1 MKQKLLTDIELDVHG
16 LKYLM
21 DLYSKE
27 PTQALGELLQRNILH
42 MQECLDELLQDLD
55 SVQDNSPIS
64 LIEEESEAFEAED
77 SNVLLAE
84 EFQALATEEPK
95 VPVAEKLKT
104 PIVEEL
110 QAPVNEEVSVLK
122 QYVVE
127 EETATAETVEDT
139 VEKAIV
145 ETVAEEAVAEE
156 SEPVELQEQEEQQK
170 EQEEQQEEQ
179 EEEVK
184 PSVLGESI
192 KMTAGLRYSIS
203 LNDSFRFS
211 RELFGGDVELM
222 NRVVEQMSVM
232 SSYKTAAAFLV
243 SKTSVVEE
251 SEALNDLL
259 ELLRKYFNQSA

>member
-127 EETATAETVEDT
+127 EETATEETVEDT

-145 ETVAEEAVAEE
+145 ETVAEEAVTEE

-170 EQEEQQEEQ
+170 EQ

-192 KMTAGLRYSIS
+192 KMTAGLRHSIS

-232 SSYKTAAAFLV
+232 SSYKTASAFLV
-243 SKTSVVEE
+243 SKTSAVEE

-259 ELLRKYFNQSA
+259 ELLKKYFNQSA

>member
-55 SVQDNSPIS
+55 SVQEKSSIS
-64 LIEEESEAFEAED
+64 LLAEESEAED

-84 EFQALATEEPK
+84 EFQALATEESE
-95 VPVAEKLKT
+95 VPVAEKLKI

>member
-64 LIEEESEAFEAED
+64 L
-77 SNVLLAE
+77 LAE
-84 EFQALATEEPK
+84 EFQALATEEPE

-110 QAPVNEEVSVLK
+110 QTPVNEEVSVLK

-127 EETATAETVEDT
+127 EETATEETVEDT

-145 ETVAEEAVAEE
+145 ETVAEEAVTEE

-170 EQEEQQEEQ
+170 EQ

-192 KMTAGLRYSIS
+192 KMTAGLRHSIS

-232 SSYKTAAAFLV
+232 SSYKTAAAFLA
-243 SKTSVVEE
+243 SKTSAVEE

-259 ELLRKYFNQSA
+259 ELLKKYFNQSA

>member
-84 EFQALATEEPK
+84 EFQALATEEPE
-95 VPVAEKLKT
+95 VPVAEELKT
-104 PIVEEL
+104 SVIEEL
-110 QAPVNEEVSVLK
+110 QAPVEEEVSVLK

-127 EETATAETVEDT
+127 EETATEETVEDT

-145 ETVAEEAVAEE
+145 ETVAEEAVTEE
-156 SEPVELQEQEEQQK
+156 SEPVDLQEQEEQQK
-170 EQEEQQEEQ
+170 EQED
-179 EEEVK
+179 EVK

-192 KMTAGLRYSIS
+192 KMTAGLRHSIS

-259 ELLRKYFNQSA
+259 ELLKKYFNQSA

>member
-64 LIEEESEAFEAED
+64 LIEEESEAFEAEN

-84 EFQALATEEPK
+84 EFQALATEEPE
-95 VPVAEKLKT
+95 VLVAEKLKT

-122 QYVVE
+122 QNVVE
-127 EETATAETVEDT
+127 EETATEETATEETVEDT

-145 ETVAEEAVAEE
+145 ETVTEEAVTEE

-170 EQEEQQEEQ
+170 EQ

-192 KMTAGLRYSIS
+192 KMTAGLRHSIS

-232 SSYKTAAAFLV
+232 SSYKTASAFLV
-243 SKTSVVEE
+243 SKTSAVEE

-259 ELLRKYFNQSA
+259 ELLKKYFNQSA

>member
-84 EFQALATEEPK
+84 EFQALKTEEPK

-127 EETATAETVEDT
+127 EETATEEIVEDT

-145 ETVAEEAVAEE
+145 ETVAEEAVTEE

-170 EQEEQQEEQ
+170 EQ

-192 KMTAGLRYSIS
+192 KMTAGLRHSIS

-232 SSYKTAAAFLV
+232 SSYKTASAFLA
-243 SKTSVVEE
+243 SKTSAVEE

-259 ELLRKYFNQSA
+259 ELLKKYFNQSA

>member
-55 SVQDNSPIS
+55 SVQEKSSIS
-64 LIEEESEAFEAED
+64 LLAEESEAED

-84 EFQALATEEPK
+84 EFQALATEESE
-95 VPVAEKLKT
+95 VPVAEKLKI

-156 SEPVELQEQEEQQK
+156 SEPVELQ

>member
-42 MQECLDELLQDLD
+42 MQECLNELLQDLD

-84 EFQALATEEPK
+84 EFQALTTEEPE

-127 EETATAETVEDT
+127 EETATEETVEDT

-145 ETVAEEAVAEE
+145 ETVAEEAVTEE

-170 EQEEQQEEQ
+170 EQ

-192 KMTAGLRYSIS
+192 KMTAGLRHSIS

-232 SSYKTAAAFLV
+232 SSYKTASAFLV
-243 SKTSVVEE
+243 SKTSAVEE

-259 ELLRKYFNQSA
+259 ELLKKYFNQSA

>member
-55 SVQDNSPIS
+55 SVQEKSSIS
-64 LIEEESEAFEAED
+64 LLAEESEAED

-84 EFQALATEEPK
+84 EFQALATEEPE
-95 VPVAEKLKT
+95 VPVAEELKT
-104 PIVEEL
+104 SVIEEL
-110 QAPVNEEVSVLK
+110 QAPVEEEVSVLK

-127 EETATAETVEDT
+127 EEIVVEETVEDT

-145 ETVAEEAVAEE
+145 ETVTEEVVTEE
-156 SEPVELQEQEEQQK
+156 SEPVDLQEQEEQQK
-170 EQEEQQEEQ
+170 EQ

-192 KMTAGLRYSIS
+192 KMTAGLRHSIS

-259 ELLRKYFNQSA
+259 ELLKKYFNQSA

>member
-84 EFQALATEEPK
+84 EFQALATEEPE
-95 VPVAEKLKT
+95 VLVAEKLKT

-122 QYVVE
+122 QNVVE
-127 EETATAETVEDT
+127 EETATEETVEDT

-145 ETVAEEAVAEE
+145 ETVTEEAVTEE

-170 EQEEQQEEQ
+170 EQ

-192 KMTAGLRYSIS
+192 KMTAGLRHSIS

-232 SSYKTAAAFLV
+232 SSYKTASAFLV
-243 SKTSVVEE
+243 SKTSAVEE

-259 ELLRKYFNQSA
+259 ELLKKYFNQSA

>member
-84 EFQALATEEPK
+84 EFQALKTEEPK

-127 EETATAETVEDT
+127 EETATEEIVEDT

-145 ETVAEEAVAEE
+145 ETVAEEAVTEE

-170 EQEEQQEEQ
+170 EQ

-192 KMTAGLRYSIS
+192 KMTAGLRHSIS

-232 SSYKTAAAFLV
+232 SSYKTAAAFLA
-243 SKTSVVEE
+243 SKTSAVEE

-259 ELLRKYFNQSA
+259 ELLKKYFNQSA

>member
-127 EETATAETVEDT
+127 EETATEETVEDT

-145 ETVAEEAVAEE
+145 ETVTEEAVTEE

-170 EQEEQQEEQ
+170 EQ

-192 KMTAGLRYSIS
+192 KMTAGLRHSIS

-232 SSYKTAAAFLV
+232 SSYKTASAFLV
-243 SKTSVVEE
+243 SKTSAVEE

-259 ELLRKYFNQSA
+259 ELLKKYFNQSA

>member
-55 SVQDNSPIS
+55 SVQEKSSIS
-64 LIEEESEAFEAED
+64 LLAEESEAED

-84 EFQALATEEPK
+84 EFQALATEEPE
-95 VPVAEKLKT
+95 VPVAEELKT
-104 PIVEEL
+104 SVIEEL
-110 QAPVNEEVSVLK
+110 QAPVEEEVSVLK

-127 EETATAETVEDT
+127 EEIVAEETVEDT

-145 ETVAEEAVAEE
+145 ETVTEEVVTEE
-156 SEPVELQEQEEQQK
+156 SEPVDLQEQEEQQK
-170 EQEEQQEEQ
+170 EQEEEA
-179 EEEVK
+179 K

-192 KMTAGLRYSIS
+192 KMTAGLRHSIS

-259 ELLRKYFNQSA
+259 ELLKKYFNQSA

>member
-55 SVQDNSPIS
+55 SVQEKSSIS
-64 LIEEESEAFEAED
+64 LLAEESEAED

-84 EFQALATEEPK
+84 EFQALATEEPE
-95 VPVAEKLKT
+95 VPVAEELKT
-104 PIVEEL
+104 SVIEEL
-110 QAPVNEEVSVLK
+110 QAPVEEEVSVLK

-127 EETATAETVEDT
+127 EEIVAEETVGDT
-139 VEKAIV
+139 VETAIV
-145 ETVAEEAVAEE
+145 ETVTEEVVTEE

-170 EQEEQQEEQ
+170 EQED
-179 EEEVK
+179 EVK

-192 KMTAGLRYSIS
+192 KMTAGLRHSIS

-259 ELLRKYFNQSA
+259 ELLKKYFNQSA

>member
-55 SVQDNSPIS
+55 SVQEKSSIS
-64 LIEEESEAFEAED
+64 LLAEESEAED

-84 EFQALATEEPK
+84 EFQALATEEPE
-95 VPVAEKLKT
+95 VPVAEELKT
-104 PIVEEL
+104 SVIEEL
-110 QAPVNEEVSVLK
+110 QAPVEEEVSVLK

-127 EETATAETVEDT
+127 EEIVAEETVEDT

-145 ETVAEEAVAEE
+145 ETVTEEVVTEE
-156 SEPVELQEQEEQQK
+156 SEPVDLQEQEEQQK
-170 EQEEQQEEQ
+170 EQED
-179 EEEVK
+179 EVK

-192 KMTAGLRYSIS
+192 KITAGLRHSIS

-259 ELLRKYFNQSA
+259 ELLKKYFNQSA

>member
-55 SVQDNSPIS
+55 SVQEKSSIS
-64 LIEEESEAFEAED
+64 LLAEESEAED

-84 EFQALATEEPK
+84 EFQALATEEPE
-95 VPVAEKLKT
+95 VPVAEELKT
-104 PIVEEL
+104 SVIEEL
-110 QAPVNEEVSVLK
+110 QAPVEEEVSVLK

-127 EETATAETVEDT
+127 EEIVAEETVEDT

-145 ETVAEEAVAEE
+145 ETVTEEVVTEE
-156 SEPVELQEQEEQQK
+156 SEPVDLQEQEEQQK
-170 EQEEQQEEQ
+170 EQEEEA
-179 EEEVK
+179 K

-192 KMTAGLRYSIS
+192 KITAGLRHSIS

-259 ELLRKYFNQSA
+259 ELLKKYFNQSA

>member
-64 LIEEESEAFEAED
+64 LIAEESEAFEAED

-84 EFQALATEEPK
+84 EFQALKTEEPK

-127 EETATAETVEDT
+127 EETATEETVEDT

-145 ETVAEEAVAEE
+145 ETVAEEAVTEE
-156 SEPVELQEQEEQQK
+156 SEPIELQEQEEQQK
-170 EQEEQQEEQ
+170 EQ

-192 KMTAGLRYSIS
+192 KMTAGLRHSIS

-232 SSYKTAAAFLV
+232 SSYKTASAFLV
-243 SKTSVVEE
+243 SKTSAVEE

-259 ELLRKYFNQSA
+259 ELLKKYFNQSA

>member
-55 SVQDNSPIS
+55 SVQVKSSIS
-64 LIEEESEAFEAED
+64 LLAEESEAED

-84 EFQALATEEPK
+84 EFQALATEEPE
-95 VPVAEKLKT
+95 VPVAEELKT
-104 PIVEEL
+104 SVIEEL
-110 QAPVNEEVSVLK
+110 QAPVEEEVSVLK

-127 EETATAETVEDT
+127 EEIVAEETVGDT
-139 VEKAIV
+139 VETAIV
-145 ETVAEEAVAEE
+145 ETVTEEVVTEE
-156 SEPVELQEQEEQQK
+156 SEPVDLQEQEEQQK
-170 EQEEQQEEQ
+170 EQED
-179 EEEVK
+179 EVK

-192 KMTAGLRYSIS
+192 KMTAGLRHSIS

-259 ELLRKYFNQSA
+259 ELLKKYFNQSA

>member
-55 SVQDNSPIS
+55 SVQEKSSIS
-64 LIEEESEAFEAED
+64 LLAEESEAED

-84 EFQALATEEPK
+84 EFQALATEEPE
-95 VPVAEKLKT
+95 VPVAEELKT
-104 PIVEEL
+104 SVIEEL
-110 QAPVNEEVSVLK
+110 QAPVEEEVSVLK

-127 EETATAETVEDT
+127 EEIVAEETVEDT

-145 ETVAEEAVAEE
+145 ETVTEEVVTEE
-156 SEPVELQEQEEQQK
+156 SEPVDLQEQEEQQK
-170 EQEEQQEEQ
+170 EQED
-179 EEEVK
+179 EVK

-192 KMTAGLRYSIS
+192 KITAGLRHSIS

-243 SKTSVVEE
+243 SKTSVIEE

-259 ELLRKYFNQSA
+259 ELLKKYFNQSA

>member
-77 SNVLLAE
+77 SNVLHAE

-110 QAPVNEEVSVLK
+110 QASVNEEVSVLK

-127 EETATAETVEDT
+127 EETATEETVEDT

-145 ETVAEEAVAEE
+145 ETVAEEAVTEE

-170 EQEEQQEEQ
+170 EQ

-192 KMTAGLRYSIS
+192 KMTAGLRHSIS

-232 SSYKTAAAFLV
+232 SSYKTASAFLV
-243 SKTSVVEE
+243 SKTSAVEE

-259 ELLRKYFNQSA
+259 ELLKKYFNQSA

>member
-55 SVQDNSPIS
+55 SVQEKSSIS
-64 LIEEESEAFEAED
+64 LLAEESEAED

-84 EFQALATEEPK
+84 EFQALATEEPE
-95 VPVAEKLKT
+95 VPVAEELKT
-104 PIVEEL
+104 SVIEEL
-110 QAPVNEEVSVLK
+110 QAPVEEEVSVLK

-127 EETATAETVEDT
+127 EEIVVEETVEDT

-145 ETVAEEAVAEE
+145 ETVTEEVVTEE
-156 SEPVELQEQEEQQK
+156 SEPVDLQEQEEQQK
-170 EQEEQQEEQ
+170 EQED
-179 EEEVK
+179 EVK

-192 KMTAGLRYSIS
+192 KMTAGLRHSIS

-259 ELLRKYFNQSA
+259 ELLKKYFNQSA

>member
-55 SVQDNSPIS
+55 SVQEKSSIS
-64 LIEEESEAFEAED
+64 LLAEESEAED

-84 EFQALATEEPK
+84 EFQALATEEPE
-95 VPVAEKLKT
+95 VPVAEELKT
-104 PIVEEL
+104 SVIEEL
-110 QAPVNEEVSVLK
+110 QTPVEEEVSVLK

-127 EETATAETVEDT
+127 EEIVAEETVEDT

-145 ETVAEEAVAEE
+145 ETVTEEVVTEE
-156 SEPVELQEQEEQQK
+156 SEPVDLQEQEEQQK
-170 EQEEQQEEQ
+170 EQED
-179 EEEVK
+179 EVK

-192 KMTAGLRYSIS
+192 KITAGLRHSIS

-259 ELLRKYFNQSA
+259 ELLKKYFNQSAST

>member
-55 SVQDNSPIS
+55 SVQEKSSIS
-64 LIEEESEAFEAED
+64 LLAEESEAED

-84 EFQALATEEPK
+84 EFQALATEEPE
-95 VPVAEKLKT
+95 VPVAEELKT
-104 PIVEEL
+104 SVIEEL
-110 QAPVNEEVSVLK
+110 QAPVEEEVSVLK

-127 EETATAETVEDT
+127 EEIVAEETVGDT
-139 VEKAIV
+139 VETAIV
-145 ETVAEEAVAEE
+145 ETVTEEVVTEE
-156 SEPVELQEQEEQQK
+156 SEPVDLQEQEEQQK
-170 EQEEQQEEQ
+170 EQED
-179 EEEVK
+179 EVK

-192 KMTAGLRYSIS
+192 KITAGLRHSIS

-259 ELLRKYFNQSA
+259 ELLKKYFNQSA

>member
-27 PTQALGELLQRNILH
+27 PTQALSELLQRNILH

-55 SVQDNSPIS
+55 SVQEKSSIS
-64 LIEEESEAFEAED
+64 LLAEESEAED

-84 EFQALATEEPK
+84 EFQALATEEPE
-95 VPVAEKLKT
+95 VPVAEELKT
-104 PIVEEL
+104 SVIEEL
-110 QAPVNEEVSVLK
+110 QAPFEEEVSVLK

-127 EETATAETVEDT
+127 EEIVAEETVEDT

-145 ETVAEEAVAEE
+145 ETVTEEVVTEE
-156 SEPVELQEQEEQQK
+156 SEPVDLQEQEEQQK
-170 EQEEQQEEQ
+170 EQED
-179 EEEVK
+179 EVK

-192 KMTAGLRYSIS
+192 KITAGLRHSIS

-259 ELLRKYFNQSA
+259 ELLKKYFNQSA

>member
-55 SVQDNSPIS
+55 SVQEKSSIS
-64 LIEEESEAFEAED
+64 LLAEESEAED

-84 EFQALATEEPK
+84 EFQALATEEPE
-95 VPVAEKLKT
+95 VPVAEELKT
-104 PIVEEL
+104 SVIEEL
-110 QAPVNEEVSVLK
+110 QAPVEEEVSVLK

-127 EETATAETVEDT
+127 EEIVAEETVEDT

-145 ETVAEEAVAEE
+145 ETVTEEVVTEE
-156 SEPVELQEQEEQQK
+156 SEPVDLQEQEEQQK
-170 EQEEQQEEQ
+170 EQED
-179 EEEVK
+179 EVK

-192 KMTAGLRYSIS
+192 KMTAGLRHSIS

-259 ELLRKYFNQSA
+259 ELLKKYFNQSA